1 MQECWYDKDIL
12 MYSTPNEGKLEIVEN
27 FIKKLNVEMYSKSY
41 LADINKLVD
50 EYNDTDHYSINNRT
64 Y

>member
-1 MQECWYDKDIL
+1 